1 MGTLS
6 APFLSDGD
14 IREKLSVLLDLQLS
28 IHLMLHHSSEL
39 ILFDVE
45 NNVEVLTSLLPL
57 LMAGECCGQ
66 TEVV

>member
-1 MGTLS
+1 MGTLP
-6 APFLSDGD
+6 ALFLSDGD

-39 ILFDVE
+39 IVFDVE

-66 TEVV
+66 IEVV